1 MQKLQ
6 ILSINANLSIDIFLV
21 KVKCPDNYKLDP
33 FAQTCQRLVTL
44 NKQWEDAKNYCE
56 ADGEY
61 LATFENTDSA
71 LWFVHQRKTDPG
83 KYSNCLQLIKF

>member
-1 MQKLQ
+1 M
-6 ILSINANLSIDIFLV
+6 
-21 KVKCPDNYKLDP
+21 KCPDNYKLDP

-83 KYSNCLQLIKF
+83 KYTNCLQFSSIISERSLTQCN